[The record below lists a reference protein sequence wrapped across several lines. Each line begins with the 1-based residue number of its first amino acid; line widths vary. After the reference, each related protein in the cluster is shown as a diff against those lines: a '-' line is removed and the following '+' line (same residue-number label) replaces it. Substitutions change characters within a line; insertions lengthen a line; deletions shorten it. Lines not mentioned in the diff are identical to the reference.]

1 MSLNNIINQNKL
13 DYLGNII
20 DQSTKSLI
28 DYTFAKINKKISV
41 NQKSIQI
48 MEIKI
53 HLLLKTK
60 TIFQAIKFY
69 LKHKT

>member
-41 NQKSIQI
+41 NQKSI
-48 MEIKI
+48 
-53 HLLLKTK
+53 
-60 TIFQAIKFY
+60 
-69 LKHKT
+69 